1 MGIRDN
7 SAVTFPD
14 VEYRVVQNKAKA
26 EWNVFRNGAATDV
39 AARKKKKSALD
50 SAVRD
55 AKAELKNSESF
66 VVVIAVEGRK
76 VETVW
81 RGSNAEPKS

>member
-1 MGIRDN
+1 LGIPDN
-7 SAVTFPD
+7 PAATLPD

-55 AKAELKNSESF
+55 AKAEVKKSQSF
-66 VVVIAVEGRK
+66 VVVTAVEGRK
-76 VETVW
+76 VETIW
-81 RGSNAEPKS
+81 RGSKTRAE